1 MCKDPSSKVPPAECE
16 LPADFDQRITVNG
29 LGLECPEPL
38 QLLRKC
44 VREAKEGQLIEVLSE
59 DPVSRRD
66 IPAFCEFMKH
76 TLVSMPSKKQTKT
89 DYSNN
94 ARKCG
99 TTHCISITI
108 WHRHSYAASAP

>member
-1 MCKDPSSKVPPAECE
+1 MCKDPSSKVPPEECE

-66 IPAFCEFMKH
+66 IPAFCEFMNH
-76 TLVSMPSKKQTKT
+76 TLVNMPSKLHPYRYLIRKGQSTKA
-89 DYSNN
+89 D
-94 ARKCG
+94 
-99 TTHCISITI
+99 
-108 WHRHSYAASAP
+108 